1 MPWSPIDL
9 SLIRKMITTPSG
21 AKYNMAWTVPAST
34 DVLMTGCALFRCDGD
49 QEALSVYA
57 LGYAIVS
64 RSNSSRGNEM
74 TTQSSHT
81 SPILVTGAAGAVGTI
96 GRNVTEMLLAK
107 GHKVRALPGG

>member
-1 MPWSPIDL
+1 
-9 SLIRKMITTPSG
+9 
-21 AKYNMAWTVPAST
+21 MAWTVPAST

-57 LGYAIVS
+57 LRYAIVS

-81 SPILVTGAAGAVGTI
+81 SPILV
-96 GRNVTEMLLAK
+96 AK
-107 GHKVRALPGG
+107 GDKVRALVRREDERAEALRQLGAEVMQGDLTDLTAMHRAIEGCTR